1 MGQLITVSRRDGVR
15 PEVKHFA
22 LNRSLTGMQTLR
34 YRSPDETT
42 GEKAPD
48 ELVRRLFAIGGVDSV
63 TIYSSVVTV
72 SAPAW
77 HWDDI
82 ADKVADTIANLFIYY
97 GEGVSAAPA
106 TAPEVAAAPEG

>member
-22 LNRSLTGMQTLR
+22 LNRSLTGMQTRR
-34 YRSPDETT
+34 YHSPEDMT
-42 GEKAPD
+42 GEKPPD
-48 ELVRRLFAIGGVDSV
+48 ELAKRLFALGGIESV

-72 SAPAW
+72 TAPAW

-82 ADKVADTIANLFIYY
+82 ADKVTDTIANLFIYY
-97 GEGVSAAPA
+97 GEGVTVAPA
-106 TAPEVAAAPEG
+106 TTPEPAAAPEG